1 MCQWIQD
8 EESRQHSRNFT
19 CFSVVLC
26 SATSWSCKCDCLNHD
41 VCWLVEQRSIA
52 EVKRLRHQQSTCLRN
67 YMSVF
72 QRKINR
78 RKVKTELAI
87 WSRTCTELKM
97 LRPFGNLF
105 MRNWSVE
112 NWEASQEAYTV
123 LHCSTLRMAVHG
135 DGFVFVRR
143 RRTQLLKEKNTAN
156 DMETR
161 GFEDCDA
168 NRLLLDRFLE
178 IKSFMETRAN
188 DNQGI
193 WTHSE
198 HQSQRTC
205 TPREELQDKF
215 VLDGRKNPIL
225 KKEDAMLNRS
235 VSVRLACLT
244 QDRLDLAETAQ
255 HLAQRMSEQ
264 REIDCVPLKCATRY
278 RVGKPNDA
286 IRCRRQ
292 GGC

>member
-1 MCQWIQD
+1 MSKELYVSLPAEDQQEKSEDTVGTLIKNMYGTQDASPIWEPVYAKLICGKLGGFRRGIHSAALLHIEDGSARWWLCVCQTKTD
-8 EESRQHSRNFT
+8 
-19 CFSVVLC
+19 
-26 SATSWSCKCDCLNHD
+26 
-41 VCWLVEQRSIA
+41 SIA
-52 EVKRLRHQQSTCLRN
+52 Q
-67 YMSVF
+67 
-72 QRKINR
+72 
-78 RKVKTELAI
+78 
-87 WSRTCTELKM
+87 
-97 LRPFGNLF
+97 G
-105 MRNWSVE
+105 
-112 NWEASQEAYTV
+112 
-123 LHCSTLRMAVHG
+123 
-135 DGFVFVRR
+135 
-143 RRTQLLKEKNTAN
+143 KNTAN

-178 IKSFMETRAN
+178 IESFMETRAN
-188 DNQGI
+188 DCQGI

-198 HQSQRTC
+198 HQSQRTY

-264 REIDCVPLKCATRY
+264 RETDCVPLKCATRY